1 MLTLYLLEELK
12 VNEMHLRI
20 QITFQGL
27 AVDQNTVN
35 QAQAKIDSFSFS
47 SLWFSGLASCLSLV
61 VGQYT
66 AFKVA
71 VFS

>member
-12 VNEMHLRI
+12 VNKMHLRI

-71 VFS
+71 IFS